1 MATGKYGM
9 KINPYNQYGMNYS
22 TGFSSTDP
30 WYNIGAL
37 LGTIWANNY
46 NKRGM
51 QGGMD
56 EAKQILDDMTR
67 RQYGET
73 IGDDSGYTT
82 GVGMT
87 NIGANSVGGLYQNTD
102 QANAIG
108 TGTGFTS
115 GPLGSAVQPQ
125 QQGQQPPQQQDPTL
139 TIGGQQIQPQNFI
152 QAPLSAATTK
162 YTDANESMGL
172 PKSNIPNMNSDIAY
186 ASANQQMGLPEATT
200 LTETIPRDLSAEK
213 LDYIANKYSTS
224 DNPDGDRAIVGMTAN
239 TVKNNIAQ
247 VNAGDVPIIDPKQ
260 YQAAI
265 RAQLI
270 KNGRTPYQIDQIIEM
285 ISPDIDSKVNSA
297 KDLQFNRYYDLYKQQ
312 VQAGEYDKSALTY
325 ARMKQ
330 LNPTL
335 AEGLSGQFKRNQSDF
350 LTDYEI
356 ERTAQKYMK
365 YDPTLSKRQAYN
377 MALYKNP
384 YSATEQIAMG
394 AARVGGTGRGYST
407 GASYGAGTTRSSG
420 GTKASKVA
428 TAQGKATTGQVGSYA
443 GMTVGDSH
451 YKALQEIAAQLQEKG
466 ANATSAEKQQL
477 EDILFTLGQ
486 VEKAAAPHVPTY
498 DEQYASVKDLMA
510 QGAMPEE
517 LLDGIPVG
525 SPEYVR
531 IRGMIQKANAELNYG
546 TKSLGYNGTYQDG
559 PEIIDYKD
567 SGSGVSDNQGSTANY
582 TPPPSAGNAPVGG
595 GFAGAMQ
602 RQEEARAAA
611 RAKYKKVEP
620 ELPTWEELS
629 PLKRAMAKMGLVD
642 YKH

>member
-9 KINPYNQYGMNYS
+9 KINPYNQYGINYG

-37 LGTIWANNY
+37 LGSIWGNNY
-46 NKRGM
+46 NKRGV

-67 RQYGET
+67 RKYGET

-87 NIGANSVGGLYQNTD
+87 NIGTNSVGGLHQNTD

-115 GPLGSAVQPQ
+115 GPLGSTTQPQ
-125 QQGQQPPQQQDPTL
+125 QQGQQPPPQQGPTL
-139 TIGGQQIQPQNFI
+139 TVGGQQIQPQNFI

-162 YTDANESMGL
+162 YADANESMGL

-247 VNAGDVPIIDPKQ
+247 ANAGDVPIIDPKQ

-265 RAQLI
+265 RAELI

-312 VQAGEYDKSALTY
+312 VQAGEYDNSALTY

-384 YSATEQIAMG
+384 YSMTEQIAMG

-407 GASYGAGTTRSSG
+407 GTIRSSSGTRSSG
-420 GTKASKVA
+420 STMAGKEPAYGTWNGIKYGGTEHKAMQAEYDNLVA
-428 TAQGKATTGQVGSYA
+428 VENPTSSQRERMNKLGYALEQIGNSVTVAVPPSREQRIAQAQYMLDNGILPEQ
-443 GMTVGDSH
+443 M
-451 YKALQEIAAQLQEKG
+451 LQGLDPNSLEYIELSAMIDEAAQQREQE
-466 ANATSAEKQQL
+466 ANERAAENARS
-477 EDILFTLGQ
+477 
-486 VEKAAAPHVPTY
+486 KAAA
-498 DEQYASVKDLMA
+498 QA
-510 QGAMPEE
+510 QAAQT
-517 LLDGIPVG
+517 
-525 SPEYVR
+525 
-531 IRGMIQKANAELNYG
+531 QKAAQEKEQEEYDATHRHGLMK
-546 TKSLGYNGTYQDG
+546 TMDD
-559 PEIIDYKD
+559 E
-567 SGSGVSDNQGSTANY
+567 
-582 TPPPSAGNAPVGG
+582 G
-595 GFAGAMQ
+595 GFFG
-602 RQEEARAAA
+602 
-611 RAKYKKVEP
+611 
-620 ELPTWEELS
+620 W
-629 PLKRAMAKMGLVD
+629 LKGTRNRLFGE
-642 YKH
+642 